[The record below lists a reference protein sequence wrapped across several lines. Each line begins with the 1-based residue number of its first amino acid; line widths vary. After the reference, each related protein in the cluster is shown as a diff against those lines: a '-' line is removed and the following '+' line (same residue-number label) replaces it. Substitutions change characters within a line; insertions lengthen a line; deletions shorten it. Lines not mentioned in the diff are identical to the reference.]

1 MNHEFFSGQSLK
13 KRIILLIMGA
23 LLSTGLI
30 LSDFMGLYSTPV
42 YADSVPVL
50 LSVSLEGPER
60 LFIGQSYDFVV
71 TFVYDRNVENE
82 QFYVQTRYSFGF
94 PDGIPFDVANCPFSF
109 NGNIYTRSFRVNVS
123 SNAVDAADCF
133 YVNFVGETLT
143 GEPMLV
149 EKKIIA
155 TAQDENV
162 VVFDGNGASGTM
174 AMQVVQK
181 DTDAQLNANTFS
193 RTDYEFNGWNTS
205 QDGNGT
211 SYSDGDTINISSDT
225 TLYAQWSPVHAITVT
240 DDGNGTGNTSPAA
253 APSNSSQSN
262 SSPSEDSSSD
272 TNDDSPSNDND
283 SSANDNSRD
292 YLDDLME
299 KLEAAAFLGGKQT
312 IYWNEGTAL
321 SYEIMKFL
329 EDHPDITLIFSYTYL
344 GKDYKVTIP
353 GSKVKTNI
361 LIPWYGPVYL
371 FENYGMYGLT
381 ASAPV
386 DNTTS
391 GTYTVK
397 SGDTLS
403 RIATRL
409 KTTVKDL
416 VQENNITNPN
426 FIRPG
431 QVFKY

>member
-1 MNHEFFSGQSLK
+1 MDHSFFRGQSLK
-13 KRIILLIMGA
+13 KRIILLIMSV
-23 LLSTGLI
+23 LLATGLI
-30 LSDFMGLYSTPV
+30 LSDFMGLYSTTV
-42 YADSVPVL
+42 YADSLPVL
-50 LSVSLEGPER
+50 LSVSIEGPER

-71 TFVYDRNVENE
+71 TFVYDRNIENE
-82 QFYVQTRYSFGF
+82 RSQVMNRYSFGL
-94 PDGIPFDVANCPFSF
+94 PDGIPVDFANSSYSFS
-109 NGNIYTRSFRVNVS
+109 GNIFTRSYRVNVS

-133 YVNFVGETLT
+133 FINFVGETLT

-155 TAQDENV
+155 TAQNENV

-205 QDGNGT
+205 QDGSGT

-225 TLYAQWSPVHAITVT
+225 TLYAQWSPLSVITVT
-240 DDGNGTGNTSPAA
+240 DDGT
-253 APSNSSQSN
+253 
-262 SSPSEDSSSD
+262 SSD
-272 TNDDSPSNDND
+272 SNDDPPSNDND
-283 SSANDNSRD
+283 SSENDNSRNC
-292 YLDDLME
+292 LDDLMD
-299 KLEAAAFLGGKQT
+299 KLEAAASLGGKQT

-321 SYEIMKFL
+321 SYSIMKFL
-329 EDHPDITLIFSYTYL
+329 EDHQDITLVFSYTYR

-353 GSKVKTNI
+353 GSKVKTNT

-371 FENYGMYGLT
+371 YENYGMYSLKT
-381 ASAPV
+381 SAPV
-386 DNTTS
+386 DIATS
-391 GTYTVK
+391 GTYTVNP
-397 SGDTLS
+397 GDTLS
-403 RIATRL
+403 RIAIRL
-409 KTTVKDL
+409 NTTVRDL

>member
-1 MNHEFFSGQSLK
+1 MDHSFFRGQSLK
-13 KRIILLIMGA
+13 KRIILLIMGV

-30 LSDFMGLYSTPV
+30 LSDFMGLYFTPV
-42 YADSVPVL
+42 YADSSPVL
-50 LSVSLEGPER
+50 LSVSIEGPER
-60 LFIGQSYDFVV
+60 LFTGQSYDFVA
-71 TFVYDRNVENE
+71 TFVYDRNLDNENDL
-82 QFYVQTRYSFGF
+82 FYVNTRYSFGY
-94 PDGIPFDVANCPFSF
+94 PDSMLFDVTSSPFRF
-109 NGNIYTRSFRVNVS
+109 NGNTFTRSYRLYVS

-133 YVNFVGETLT
+133 YINFVGETLT

-155 TAQDENV
+155 TAQNENV

-205 QDGNGT
+205 QDGSGT

-225 TLYAQWSPVHAITVT
+225 TLYAQWSPLSVITVT
-240 DDGNGTGNTSPAA
+240 DDGHASGRDT
-253 APSNSSQSN
+253 
-262 SSPSEDSSSD
+262 SSD
-272 TNDDSPSNDND
+272 SNDDPPSNDND
-283 SSANDNSRD
+283 SSENDNSRNC
-292 YLDDLME
+292 LDDLMD
-299 KLEAAAFLGGKQT
+299 KLEAAASLGGKQT

-321 SYEIMKFL
+321 SYSIMKFL
-329 EDHPDITLIFSYTYL
+329 EDHQDITLVFSYTYR

-353 GSKVKTNI
+353 GSKVKTNT

-371 FENYGMYGLT
+371 YENYGMYSLKT
-381 ASAPV
+381 SAPV
-386 DNTTS
+386 DIATS
-391 GTYTVK
+391 GTYTVNP
-397 SGDTLS
+397 GDTLS
-403 RIATRL
+403 RIAIRL
-409 KTTVKDL
+409 NTTVRDL